1 MRPHRARGGFTLLE
15 LLVVVGIIALLAG
28 FLYPTLAKTIQNTK
42 IARARSDMKALVL
55 AVNSYHSDTGR
66 YPRRPGP
73 IDDTTIWRNDIAW
86 LYAALR
92 NEGSPALGGGNGSRA
107 PYDCGEWA
115 PKNLGYVAPDVE
127 DGDDPTTGKLPPWVL
142 GELESDLS
150 PADVEFQRA
159 HLPGTARA
167 LAFLDPW
174 GNPYWYREWSSVPD
188 VLKANGQR
196 RRTVRSD
203 VGEATTAIDCPRMTT
218 GVQIWSCGP
227 DGWNQW
233 GGGDDITSWSQ

>member
-1 MRPHRARGGFTLLE
+1 MRPRRASRGFTLLE
-15 LLVVVGIIALLAG
+15 LLVVIGIIALLAG
-28 FLYPTLAKTIQNTK
+28 FICPTLAKTIQNTK
-42 IARARSDMKALVL
+42 IARARSDIKALEL

-73 IDDTTIWRNDIAW
+73 IDATTIWRNDVAW

-92 NEGSPALGGGNGSRA
+92 NDGSPALGGGNGSRA
-107 PYDCGEWA
+107 PYDCGEWTH
-115 PKNLGYVAPDVE
+115 KNLGYLGPEPE
-127 DGDDPTTGKLPPWVL
+127 DGSDPRTGKLPTWVL

-150 PADVEFQRA
+150 PADLEFQRA

-174 GNPYWYREWSSVPD
+174 GNPYWYREWTSVSD
-188 VLKANGQR
+188 GLKDGQR
-196 RRTVRSD
+196 TMIVRAED
-203 VGEATTAIDCPRMTT
+203 GTTTTAIDRPRMTT

-233 GGGDDITSWSQ
+233 GGGDDITNWGQ